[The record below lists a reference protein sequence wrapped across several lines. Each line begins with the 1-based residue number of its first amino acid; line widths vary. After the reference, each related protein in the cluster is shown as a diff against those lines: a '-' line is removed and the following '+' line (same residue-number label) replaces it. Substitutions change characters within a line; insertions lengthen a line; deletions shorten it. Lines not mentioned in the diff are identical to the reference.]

1 MRLPIF
7 SAAVGL
13 ALLLVSGMKAGA
25 AEAAK
30 KDMCPRSPKSRVDD
44 KKQPLGPQLTSYML
58 RLDRMPEG
66 SEWRERPLAE
76 LMALYR
82 RPDLNLPPP
91 NLADPPRDKGQ
102 KGVELGKWSM
112 TKPQPWHGLAP
123 EPWPSPGA
131 KQPKPQAG
139 AYIPEDRLD
148 APG

>member
-1 MRLPIF
+1 MARPIWFIVQRHHGAEFPALYYDFLPECF
-7 SAAVGL
+7 TR
-13 ALLLVSGMKAGA
+13 AL
-25 AEAAK
+25 
-30 KDMCPRSPKSRVDD
+30 PVDD